1 MVINIL
7 KHHLPLIRLYM
18 YIVQVAHKVQS
29 RHMKKAIKKEYHAWV
44 FWLIRKENLTCAV
57 LYKNVH
63 TETNSQY
70 L

>member
-1 MVINIL
+1 
-7 KHHLPLIRLYM
+7 M